1 MTASNP
7 AAFLGLKSSATL
19 KNMAASG
26 FKVYPRRDDNESG
39 PRLMLLLAA
48 QHGRQPP
55 AEKPPTVYEK
65 IAMAMGTEK
74 ESDVMLSYT
83 QHMDTS
89 M

>member
-1 MTASNP
+1 
-7 AAFLGLKSSATL
+7 
-19 KNMAASG
+19 
-26 FKVYPRRDDNESG
+26 
-39 PRLMLLLAA
+39 MLVLAA

-55 AEKPPTVYEK
+55 AEKPPMLHEK